1 MNDVSGTGSPC
12 LAARRPS
19 PIHPGPAPVMHLR
32 LRQILVAGM
41 LVLVAPSIS
50 VARPPDQRA
59 HHHAAPQPASQHS
72 ARRDRSVEQQRLQ
85 AQRQT
90 LSAQRLAAKGL
101 ASQATA
107 RLAAARL
114 RAEQDHAHA
123 TALSDATVAAAS
135 RVQDTE
141 RNAAA
146 ASDRIAAL
154 DAEADVARRA
164 LAADAAALAPLLP
177 VIERLSLYPSET
189 LLGAP
194 VSPDDAMTG
203 LMVLRG
209 LGGELERRARILRQ
223 EQARLAALG
232 VQLDQEQ
239 ARLSALQ
246 RHQAEQQVQV
256 AAKAQAAQAVQ
267 LASSAAADRAARS
280 AADAAAKAATL
291 GDAVARIE
299 AAEKTAQARFQQQA
313 AQAEAARR
321 PDDARQA
328 RASAASLAVP
338 AGPGLQEQSAGATG
352 SGASLVAGR
361 VVHSFGDR
369 TDAGSAAGITY
380 APPSLA
386 TVTAPCSGRVDFAG
400 PFRSYGRML
409 ILDCGH
415 QYRFVLAG
423 LDRLDVAIGQSLARG
438 AAIGR
443 MPAAGSAGASSGLYV
458 QLRHGDATIDPSRF
472 LQAGR

>member
-1 MNDVSGTGSPC
+1 MG
-12 LAARRPS
+12 
-19 PIHPGPAPVMHLR
+19 
-32 LRQILVAGM
+32 
-41 LVLVAPSIS
+41 
-50 VARPPDQRA
+50 
-59 HHHAAPQPASQHS
+59 
-72 ARRDRSVEQQRLQ
+72 
-85 AQRQT
+85 
-90 LSAQRLAAKGL
+90 
-101 ASQATA
+101 

-114 RAEQDHAHA
+114 QAEQDHARA

-141 RNAAA
+141 RSAAA
-146 ASDRIAAL
+146 ASDRIGAL
-154 DAEADVARRA
+154 DAEAEIARRA

-189 LLGAP
+189 LLAAP
-194 VSPDDAMTG
+194 VSPGDAMTG
-203 LMVLRG
+203 LMVLHG
-209 LGGELERRARILRQ
+209 LGRELERRARVIRE

-232 VQLDQEQ
+232 VQLDQEH

-267 LASSAAADRAARS
+267 LASGAAADHAARS
-280 AADAAAKAATL
+280 AANAAAKAATL

-338 AGPGLQEQSAGATG
+338 AGPGLQADESGGAT
-352 SGASLVAGR
+352 SPGASLIAGR
-361 VVHSFGDR
+361 VVQSFGDR
-369 TDAGSAAGITY
+369 TDAGSAAGVTY

-386 TVTAPCSGRVDFAG
+386 TVTAPCAGRVDFAG

-472 LQAGR
+472 LQARR

>member
-1 MNDVSGTGSPC
+1 MG
-12 LAARRPS
+12 
-19 PIHPGPAPVMHLR
+19 
-32 LRQILVAGM
+32 
-41 LVLVAPSIS
+41 
-50 VARPPDQRA
+50 
-59 HHHAAPQPASQHS
+59 
-72 ARRDRSVEQQRLQ
+72 
-85 AQRQT
+85 
-90 LSAQRLAAKGL
+90 
-101 ASQATA
+101 

-114 RAEQDHAHA
+114 RAEQDHARA

-135 RVQDTE
+135 QVQDTE
-141 RNAAA
+141 RHAAS
-146 ASDRIAAL
+146 ASDRIGAL
-154 DAEADVARRA
+154 NAEADVARHA

-209 LGGELERRARILRQ
+209 LGGELERRARIIREQ
-223 EQARLAALG
+223 QARLAALG

-246 RHQAEQQVQV
+246 RRQAEQQVQV
-256 AAKAQAAQAVQ
+256 AAKAQAAQAAQ
-267 LASSAAADRAARS
+267 LASGAAADHAARS
-280 AADAAAKAATL
+280 AADAAARAATL

-299 AAEKTAQARFQQQA
+299 AAEKTAQARFEQEA
-313 AQAEAARR
+313 ARAEAARR

-338 AGPGLQEQSAGATG
+338 AGPGLQANDSGG
-352 SGASLVAGR
+352 GPSSGASLVAGR
-361 VVHSFGDR
+361 VVHAFGDR

-386 TVTAPCSGRVDFAG
+386 TVTAPCAGRVDFAG

-458 QLRHGDATIDPSRF
+458 QLRHGDATIDPTRF
-472 LQAGR
+472 LQARR

>member
-1 MNDVSGTGSPC
+1 MTP
-12 LAARRPS
+12 ARR
-19 PIHPGPAPVMHLR
+19 
-32 LRQILVAGM
+32 QWFLVAGM
-41 LVLVAPSIS
+41 LVLVPTSPGE
-50 VARPPDQRA
+50 ARPPPDQRPDHRPA
-59 HHHAAPQPASQHS
+59 QKLAPHHATHPDHS
-72 ARRDRSVEQQRLQ
+72 AERQRLQ
-85 AQRQT
+85 AQRQA
-90 LSAQRLAAKGL
+90 LAAQRLAAKGL
-101 ASQATA
+101 ASQAMG

-114 RAEQDHAHA
+114 RAEQDHARA

-141 RNAAA
+141 RSAAT
-146 ASDRIAAL
+146 ASDRIGAL
-154 DAEADVARRA
+154 NAEADVARRA

-194 VSPDDAMTG
+194 VTPDDAMTG

-209 LGGELERRARILRQ
+209 FGGELERRARIIREQ
-223 EQARLAALG
+223 QARLSALG

-246 RHQAEQQVQV
+246 RRQAEQQVQV
-256 AAKAQAAQAVQ
+256 AARAQAAQAAQ
-267 LASSAAADRAARS
+267 LASGAAADHAARS
-280 AADAAAKAATL
+280 AADAAARATTL

-299 AAEKTAQARFQQQA
+299 AAEKAAQVRFQQEA
-313 AQAEAARR
+313 ARAEAARR
-321 PDDARQA
+321 PDDAKQA

-338 AGPGLQEQSAGATG
+338 AGPGLQAGGLQAGDSGGGTS

-361 VVHSFGDR
+361 VVHAFGDR

-386 TVTAPCSGRVDFAG
+386 TVTAPCAGRVDFAG

-472 LQAGR
+472 LQARR